1 MTTFRASPNGGAAWV
16 TGGSKGIGRELVLA
30 LAREGYMVAATARGR
45 EDLEEVARAAHG
57 LPGTVFAFPGD
68 VTDPAAMEATV
79 AAIEDKVGPIALA
92 VFNAGNY
99 FPTKGERLDVANFV
113 KTYEVNVFGVV
124 NGLVPVVRRMQE
136 RRRGHVAIV
145 GSVSSYFGWPTT
157 AAYGA
162 TKAALN
168 NMAESL
174 KYDFDRMNIR
184 IQMINPGFIDT
195 PLTSKNSFAMPALMA
210 PEKAAAR
217 IVAGL
222 RSGGFEMTFPR
233 RFTWFLKF
241 LRILPQP
248 IRYAFI
254 NRVTGWHKRPL
265 STRR

>member
-57 LPGTVFAFPGD
+57 LPGTVFA
-68 VTDPAAMEATV
+68 
-79 AAIEDKVGPIALA
+79 AIEDKVVPIALA